1 MSNTISIQQEQANQL
16 AALLYKNAGAA
27 FSGEINSLA
36 TALGIEQLPGTQEGS
51 AATTV
56 AAQEDNLISTS
67 LPQRVGIWTLGK
79 EEGEELYTRAVNA
92 RMDWWLWAKNHQF
105 SPQPSA
111 GKKRVILLGES
122 VARGYLYDPFYTVAH
137 ELEALLNL
145 AAPGTLETEVLDLAR
160 TDLSLPILKGLLP
173 EAVALKPAAIVI
185 FAGNNWLHTMKE
197 SVSPADYQEL
207 CRLQDS
213 GLLNDVRALLETR
226 FRDMISG
233 FLKYVN
239 TLSTQSGIPITFV
252 IPEFNLGDWN
262 SNPQEKNATRLT
274 GSGAAKWA
282 ALVENGEE
290 ALRAGNY
297 ELLENISSRMTAL
310 DMTHPLG
317 YEWKAL
323 CRQKAGD
330 WQAARSLMESA
341 RDTAIYGRAESK
353 PRCFRIV
360 RDTIL
365 KEAPALDITVVDL
378 PAVFSKAIPD
388 ALPGREYFLDYC
400 HLTVQGIKLS
410 MLPTAEAVAA
420 ILLGTPVD
428 ITAESGLYPDDEVR
442 AVAHVAAAVHNAHY
456 GQAAPVLQYHCQEA
470 AEATDQAKDVMRNF
484 IDFSSRRLQNTLCR
498 THEEVVESGIFTQ
511 YEGGLGF
518 IHERRRKLLD
528 IALVDAMA
536 PLAATPG
543 ESLADDILALRIA
556 EHVPAPGKTIDL
568 LETCYSA
575 TSYDVFNVELPEL
588 NYYQARNHRS
598 DFTFIAD
605 ASIGFTAKLIARA
618 PGTNQEIRV
627 LLNGE
632 PLSTLQLE
640 DKWTTVNLDIP
651 DTSLLRKGTNTL
663 SIRWPAPEWYRKT
676 DPDAVNTPK
685 EYLDF
690 MYPVWGEIYVFELL
704 SNKEKG
710 QLSNH
715 SVPGR
720 VEASLLSV

>member
-1 MSNTISIQQEQANQL
+1 MSNIIASQQEQANQL
-16 AALLYKNAGAA
+16 ASLLYKNAGPA

-36 TALGIEQLPGTQEGS
+36 TSLGIEQLPGTEDLT
-51 AATTV
+51 ALPTV
-56 AAQEDNLISTS
+56 AAQTDDLISNT
-67 LPQRVGIWTLGK
+67 LPERVGIWTLGK
-79 EEGEELYTRAVNA
+79 EDGVELYTRDVNA

-145 AAPGTLETEVLDLAR
+145 AAPGTLDTEVLDLAR
-160 TDLSLPILKGLLP
+160 TDLSLPILRGLLP
-173 EAVALKPAAIVI
+173 EALALKPAAVVI
-185 FAGNNWLHTMKE
+185 FAGNNWLHTMKDT
-197 SVSPADYQEL
+197 VSPADYQEL
-207 CRLQDS
+207 CRLQDK
-213 GLLNDVRALLETR
+213 GLLSDVRALLETR
-226 FRDMISG
+226 FRDMVKG
-233 FLKYVN
+233 FLTYAH
-239 TLSTQSGIPITFV
+239 TLSAQTGIPITFV

-290 ALRAGNY
+290 ALLANNY
-297 ELLENISSRMTAL
+297 ELLENVSSRMTAL

-317 YEWKAL
+317 YEWKAI
-323 CRQKAGD
+323 CRKAAGD

-353 PRCFRIV
+353 PRCFRII

-365 KEAPALDITVVDL
+365 KEAPALGITVVDL
-378 PAVFSKAIPD
+378 PAVFTKLIPD
-388 ALPGREYFLDYC
+388 ALPGLEVFLDYC
-400 HLTVQGIKLS
+400 HLTVEGIKLS
-410 MLPTAEAVAA
+410 MKPTAETVAG
-420 ILLGTPVD
+420 ILLGTPVKVNND
-428 ITAESGLYPDDEVR
+428 SGLYPDDEVR
-442 AVAHVAAAVHNAHY
+442 AVAHIAAAVHNAHY

-470 AEATDQAKDVMRNF
+470 AAATDQAKDVMRNF
-484 IDFSSRRLQNTLCR
+484 IDFSSRRLQNALCK
-498 THEEVVESGIFTQ
+498 THEELVESGIFTQ

-528 IALVDAMA
+528 IALVDAMT
-536 PLAATPG
+536 PLASTAG

-556 EHVPAPGKTIDL
+556 QHTPAPGKTIDL
-568 LETCYSA
+568 LEKCYST
-575 TSYDVFNVELPEL
+575 TSYDVFNVELPEV
-588 NYYQARNHRS
+588 NYYQARHHRS

-605 ASIGFTAKLIARA
+605 GSIGFTASLIARA

-627 LLNGE
+627 LLNGA

-640 DKWTTVNLDIP
+640 DKWTTFNLDIT
-651 DTSLLRKGTNTL
+651 DAALLRKGVNTL
-663 SIRWPAPEWYRKT
+663 SVRWPAPEWYRKT
-676 DPDAVNTPK
+676 DPATVQTPA
-685 EYLDF
+685 EFLDF

-710 QLSNH
+710 QLSDH